1 MSYPLY
7 FRQTE
12 RKLDNFFIVL
22 VKTKKIGQHSQFK
35 PKKSNVFCIFT
46 RAPLLANPEVTS
58 VWIIQLEMWFRSV
71 LQVGL
76 IGLQTQTNKTIVS
89 IK

>member
-22 VKTKKIGQHSQFK
+22 VKTKKLAITHNLNQ
-35 PKKSNVFCIFT
+35 KKSNVFCIFT

-71 LQVGL
+71 LQV
-76 IGLQTQTNKTIVS
+76 IGSQTQTNKTIVS